1 MSTTAPTTTSL
12 GGVVAGLLTTV
23 VQAADPGLLS
33 KAEAWVSH
41 GFGTFAQHN
50 PELVPVGIDLL
61 AAGESLANTHGL
73 SVVTDIFNTL
83 LPIFANAPTAAT
95 VTSAPPP
102 PATPAT

>member
-1 MSTTAPTTTSL
+1 MSQTTSTAPSL

-23 VQAADPGLLS
+23 VQAADPSLLS
-33 KAEAWVSH
+33 KAESWVSH

-61 AAGESLANTHGL
+61 AAAENLANTHGL
-73 SVVTDIFNTL
+73 SVVTDIFNSL
-83 LPIFANAPTAAT
+83 LPVFANAPTAAT
-95 VTSAPPP
+95 VTAP